1 MIEFKE
7 SKLKLKALPAAFIT
21 AVAIMAAGSPAHA
34 APDDNQEPSTSA
46 RLTEMKG
53 QIQSINEELSGQRAT
68 LGALK
73 TEIYAQREETDDYRR
88 SLLSEMKALRRQN
101 QSLVDSIYD
110 NRVLASKNEMTEVKP
125 LRNYDLQTPDGKM
138 YFGEDEYVYVKE
150 ADATFDA
157 RIDTGAAVSSIS
169 AQDITEFERN
179 GKRWYRFT
187 VEANDHKI
195 QVEAPYVR
203 TSTIRQVSKHTTTER
218 IVVALNVKVGD
229 YSTTSEFTLSD
240 RTRLQYPLLI
250 GRTLMQDIAV
260 VDVARDH
267 IQGRNKDT
275 FLILSR
281 EDYEKAMK
289 AGKDP
294 NAAYKQK
301 QEAAAAVGQIA
312 RPSGEYGSNLGS
324 NSENALPAVRN
335 KSVSDDKD
343 KAASGPVKATPKSA
357 AGQITEPVKDE
368 KADKAAKPAK
378 DEKSAKDEK
387 AAKPAK
393 DEKSAK
399 DEKAA
404 KDEKSTKPA
413 KDEKADKPAKD
424 EKSAKDDKAA
434 TTEKADKSKADD
446 KDGKDSKDKAE
457 KSEKTDKS
465 EKSASADSK
474 DDKAESD
481 KEAK

>member
-21 AVAIMAAGSPAHA
+21 AVALMAAGSPAHA

-218 IVVALNVKVGD
+218 VVVALNVKVGD

-368 KADKAAKPAK
+368 KAAKP
-378 DEKSAKDEK
+378 AKDEK

-399 DEKAA
+399 DEKAAMPA

-434 TTEKADKSKADD
+434 NSEKADKSKADD

-465 EKSASADSK
+465 EKSATADSK